1 MNIILIEGEHH
12 SVHSFLYE
20 IDRKN
25 LVGKTKVQSPNRY
38 NKRLGY
44 KAGGFDGID
53 PEQLLANDLLATQV
67 HVGDYICN
75 VAYRGVLKRL
85 LEVLRE
91 QPKPNVT
98 LQSVIRAVTRAMD
111 NTDIYVNCT
120 CPDFCLHEDTMI
132 KLLNNEVVSVKDLLN
147 KFNNNEEIWVYSTDK
162 NGDFKPGKVTDVWIS
177 GYSSKMIKVTLDND
191 KYVITT
197 PNHKFMLR
205 DGSYCEAQNL
215 TKDMSLMPLYFSYH
229 KVKSIEVID
238 YENPIPVYDLTVKN
252 WNNFYV
258 DAGVILHNC
267 YRFAY
272 WATKY
277 DYKYGPPQNIPANK
291 TNPTDNIGSVCK
303 HLTALLSNKRW
314 LVKVSSIVNNFIKSN
329 IEDVREALGV
339 TEDEMYVFSRKP
351 KKSDNKLIEPSV
363 TLDGNEEDIGQAPD
377 IEIPEDEINNSE
389 IEDNEEDEV

>member
-120 CPDFCLHEDTMI
+120 CPDF
-132 KLLNNEVVSVKDLLN
+132 
-147 KFNNNEEIWVYSTDK
+147 
-162 NGDFKPGKVTDVWIS
+162 
-177 GYSSKMIKVTLDND
+177 
-191 KYVITT
+191 
-197 PNHKFMLR
+197 
-205 DGSYCEAQNL
+205 Q
-215 TKDMSLMPLYFSYH
+215 
-229 KVKSIEVID
+229 
-238 YENPIPVYDLTVKN
+238 
-252 WNNFYV
+252 
-258 DAGVILHNC
+258 

-339 TEDEMYVFSRKP
+339 TEDEMYVFSRKS

-363 TLDGNEEDIGQAPD
+363 TLDGNEEDIGQSPD
-377 IEIPEDEINNSE
+377 IEIPEDNLNNSE